1 MVKSMTGYGFAR
13 VEAQELQAQLILK
26 ALNNRYLELSVGMPG
41 SMAAYERLV
50 RERIEARVRR
60 GKLEFSLKASGGDL
74 PVELRVDTAAAVALA
89 EALRGLAKACAID
102 EPLRLQQ
109 LLAFEGIV
117 GFHRGQDEGRLWSII
132 EPALDACLD
141 AFEAEREREGA
152 AIRADLEAQLAAVE
166 AAVGEIGE
174 RAQGLEAALLSELRR
189 RFQEVLGDLADEA
202 RILQELAAYLAK
214 HTINEE
220 LVRLRSH
227 IAAFRAAMEE
237 DQCGKKLD
245 FICQELNREANTIGS
260 KSAMVE
266 VTHAVIRMKDAIEN
280 LREQARNVE

>member
-13 VEAQELQAQLILK
+13 IEAQELQAQLSLK
-26 ALNNRYLELSVGMPG
+26 ALNNRYLELGVAMPS

-50 RERIEARVRR
+50 RERIESRVRR
-60 GKLEFSLKASGGDL
+60 GKLDFSLKASTGDL
-74 PVELRVDTAAAVALA
+74 PIELRVDTAAAVALA
-89 EALRGLAKACAID
+89 DALRGLAKACAIE

-117 GFHRGQDEGRLWSII
+117 GFYRGQDEGRLWSLI

-152 AIRADLEAQLAAVE
+152 AIRADLEEQLRAVE
-166 AAVGEIGE
+166 AAVGEIGA

-227 IAAFRAAMEE
+227 ITAFRAAMDE

-266 VTHAVIRMKDAIEN
+266 VTHAVIHMKDAIEN